1 MAVDINDERSVR
13 LQRLQEL
20 QGEGIF
26 AYPSQANRTHT
37 IEQLTA
43 TFVDGGEA
51 VTIVGRLRGV
61 RRHGGSTFLDVEDGS
76 GRFQVFCSKA
86 DLETLYEQLI
96 ARLDLGDHV
105 QVTGKPFRTK
115 AGSPALHASAVTL
128 LSKALRP
135 LPEQFHGLTDTELR
149 YRRRE
154 LDLIANPEARAVAR
168 TRSAI
173 LQTLRSY
180 LDDAGFLE
188 VETPVLQ
195 SVPSGASAKPFVT
208 HHNTLHEDLYLRV
221 APELYLKR
229 LIVGGLEKVYEVARC
244 FRNEGM
250 DPQHNPEFTQI
261 EFYAAYWDYQ
271 QMLDFCQNMLVHT
284 VEKVHG
290 KLVLEFDGKAVDF
303 TPPFAKASYVELLQ
317 ERCGVNVLDASQKD
331 VISAIEKAG
340 GDADP
345 KAGRGALIDTLWKVA
360 VRPTIQRPTF
370 ITDYPAELSPLAKR
384 SAKDPR
390 VVEMFQLVIAGS
402 ELIKAFTELND
413 PVDQRTRFAEQEAL
427 RKKGDDEAQF
437 TDDVFVES
445 LEYGMPP
452 TAGAGLGIDRLTSIL
467 TGSHS
472 IKEVILFPA
481 LRKN

>member
-1 MAVDINDERSVR
+1 MDINDERSVR
-13 LQRLQEL
+13 LQRLGEL
-20 QGEGIF
+20 QGAGIS
-26 AYPSQANRTHT
+26 AYPSHSMRTHT
-37 IEQLTA
+37 IAQLIA
-43 TFVDGGEA
+43 AFADGGEE

-61 RRHGGSTFLDVEDGS
+61 RRHGGSTFLDLEDS
-76 GRFQVFCSKA
+76 TGRFQVFCSKA
-86 DLETLYEQLI
+86 DLAAVYEQLI
-96 ARLDLGDHV
+96 TRLDLGDHV
-105 QVTGKPFRTK
+105 QATGKPFRTK
-115 AGSPALHASAVTL
+115 AGSPALHASDVTL

-154 LDLIANPEARAVAR
+154 LDLIANPEARSVAR
-168 TRSAI
+168 TRSMI
-173 LQTLRSY
+173 LRTLRAY
-180 LDDAGFLE
+180 LDEAGFLE
-188 VETPVLQ
+188 VETPILQ
-195 SVPSGASAKPFVT
+195 SIASGASAKPFVT

-271 QMLDFCQNMLVHT
+271 QMLTFCQDVLVHT

-290 KLVLEFDGKAVDF
+290 KLVLEFDGKALDF
-303 TPPFAKASYVELLQ
+303 TPPFAKASYIELLK
-317 ERCGVNVLDASQKD
+317 EHCGVNILEATEQEL
-331 VISAIEKAG
+331 SAAIAAAG

-345 KAGRGALIDTLWKVA
+345 KAGRGKLIDELWKTA
-360 VRPTIQRPTF
+360 VRPSIQRPTF
-370 ITDYPAELSPLAKR
+370 VTDYPAELSPLAKR

-413 PVDQRTRFAEQEAL
+413 PVDQQARFTEQDAL
-427 RKKGDDEAQF
+427 RKKGDDEAQY
-437 TDDVFVES
+437 TDEVFVES

-472 IKEVILFPA
+472 VKEVILFPT